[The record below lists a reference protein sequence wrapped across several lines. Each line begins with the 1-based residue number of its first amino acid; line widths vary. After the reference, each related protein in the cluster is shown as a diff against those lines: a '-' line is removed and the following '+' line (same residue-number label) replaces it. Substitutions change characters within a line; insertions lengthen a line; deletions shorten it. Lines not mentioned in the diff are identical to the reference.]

1 MYMNLLLLLAL
12 VAGLVAAE
20 TDIVTL
26 NASNFEQL
34 TQAATGATTGD
45 WMIKFYAPWCG
56 HCKAMQPEFEL
67 LATELK
73 GEINVA
79 EVDVAKDRAIGSR
92 FDVKGFPTMLFLSGG
107 KVYKYKGPRTSAAM
121 AAFARGGYKD
131 AAVEVDAVSA
141 RTADGKAAR
150 SALGL
155 IRACLLLLCMQ
166 RTLTIPSL
174 HSLLPPLLR
183 YPGKWGTSA
192 K

>member
-12 VAGLVAAE
+12 VAGLCAAE
-20 TDIVTL
+20 TDIITL
-26 NASNFEQL
+26 DGSNFEKL

-56 HCKAMQPEFEL
+56 HCKSMQPEYEK

-92 FDVKGFPTMLFLSGG
+92 FDVKGFPTMLFLSEG
-107 KVYKYKGPRTSAAM
+107 KVFKYKGPRTSEAL

-131 AAVEVDAVSA
+131 AAVEADAVSA
-141 RTADGKAAR
+141 AE
-150 SALGL
+150 
-155 IRACLLLLCMQ
+155 Q
-166 RTLTIPSL
+166 
-174 HSLLPPLLR
+174 
-183 YPGKWGTSA
+183 
-192 K
+192 